1 MFEDCQRLQNLRET
15 LLRTL
20 VVLDAQLEIAEGCS
34 GYLHIDRDTEAVA
47 YIRRLLN
54 ELGEHSVRLR
64 THHKA
69 VGNMMIRSQGTLD
82 LMFKILEYRHEE
94 VLRRTNTALQKD
106 IESLRDIA
114 HHTRRENEAL
124 VQLAEQSRN
133 DGRALKALSVLGTL
147 YLPATFV
154 AVRASSVSW
163 STVLMADLPVQTMFS
178 SSLIKAQLP
187 NETENKTHF
196 VPAEQFW
203 LFVVLAGPLMLL
215 TAGYMV
221 WVDRR

>member
-1 MFEDCQRLQNLRET
+1 MFEDCQRVQNLREK

-20 VVLDAQLEIAEGCS
+20 VILDAQLEVAEGYS
-34 GYLHIDRDTEAVA
+34 GYLCGDWDSKAIANRNGLLLELDGHCT
-47 YIRRLLN
+47 RLK
-54 ELGEHSVRLR
+54 

-69 VGNMMIRSQGTLD
+69 VETMLNRSQGTLE
-82 LMFKILEYRHEE
+82 LVKYRNEE
-94 VLRRTNTALQKD
+94 ALSRNGAALHKD
-106 IESLRDIA
+106 MESLRDIA
-114 HHTRRENEAL
+114 HHTQRENEAL
-124 VQLAEQSRN
+124 VRLAEQSRK

-154 AVRASSVSW
+154 A
-163 STVLMADLPVQTMFS
+163 TMFS
-178 SSLIKAQLP
+178 SSLIKAQP
-187 NETENKTHF
+187 ANETDNKTHF

-203 LFVVLAGPLMLL
+203 LFIAVTGPLMLL